1 VSSIP
6 PPFAYPHPGPPPELP
21 ELPEGATALPRWPP
35 WSAPVALLAGFA
47 AALIGAIAIGAVA
60 AATGAS
66 LKHLPA
72 WADIAATV
80 IQDLALIGSAV
91 LFARMST
98 RPRPRDFGLRATR
111 LWPAVGLVLGA
122 WASFFATNV
131 VLIAATGARN
141 RDARDVIEQ
150 LGGHRS
156 VAALVAICVVVT
168 VVAPLAEEVFFRG
181 YFFTALRNWRGV
193 WPAAAITGVTFG
205 AIHVFNYLDRFDTF
219 AAVALV
225 GLAVF
230 GFMLCIVYWRTGS
243 LYPCFVAHALNNSLA
258 FGVSEHWR
266 WWQVLLLMAGANMAI
281 AAIVLPVAGAL
292 RRRVPQPA

>member
-1 VSSIP
+1 
-6 PPFAYPHPGPPPELP
+6 
-21 ELPEGATALPRWPP
+21 
-35 WSAPVALLAGFA
+35 
-47 AALIGAIAIGAVA
+47 
-60 AATGAS
+60 
-66 LKHLPA
+66 
-72 WADIAATV
+72 
-80 IQDLALIGSAV
+80 
-91 LFARMST
+91 
-98 RPRPRDFGLRATR
+98 
-111 LWPAVGLVLGA
+111 
-122 WASFFATNV
+122 
-131 VLIAATGARN
+131 
-141 RDARDVIEQ
+141 
-150 LGGHRS
+150 
-156 VAALVAICVVVT
+156 
-168 VVAPLAEEVFFRG
+168 
-181 YFFTALRNWRGV
+181 V